1 MKKIC
6 TILTIVCALILGS
19 TVVYA
24 QELTG
29 TWKLTK
35 MIAIDENGNKGT
47 VPAGAIGMVEFVFGA
62 NNIVY
67 LNKDGQVVSG
77 IYQLKTNILS
87 VSRDGNSIDFPI
99 NFIDAYTMEIDMI
112 GFVGES
118 VVFIMEKEGVPVKSA
133 SARTS
138 ARKPYTG
145 PTNLVGT
152 WKAAEATVL
161 VNGFEVTLELGGDFD
176 MELTFTADKKVTGTM
191 DGETGQGT
199 YHFDGK
205 ELTIIVDG
213 EPESINIEFVAPNKF
228 SVYEPESGAIIFL
241 VRE

>member
-29 TWKLTK
+29 TWKVTK
-35 MIAIDENGNKGT
+35 IIAIDENGNKGT
-47 VPAGAIGMVEFVFGA
+47 VPTGAIGIVMEFVFGA
-62 NNIVY
+62 NNSVD
-67 LNKDGQVVSG
+67 LNMDGQVVSG

-118 VVFIMEKEGVPVKSA
+118 AVFIMEKEGVPVKSA
-133 SARTS
+133 S

-152 WKAAEATVL
+152 WKAAEATIL
-161 VNGFEVTLELGGDFD
+161 ENGFEVTLELGGDFD
-176 MELTFTADKKVTGTM
+176 MEFTFTADKKVTATM

-228 SVYEPESGAIIFL
+228 SVYEPESGATIFL